1 MLYLSINSKTFFVLV
16 DWCFLCVIC
25 PLTWLENV
33 LNDKTDFLR
42 VDASESIFDLER
54 VTKDIMAAVR
64 IKWELW
70 YSQT

>member
-54 VTKDIMAAVR
+54 VTKDIVR

-70 YSQT
+70 YSQS